1 MINASLSKYRA
12 VFVIAFKQAWNNKA
26 NLSGLLFFLFI
37 LLFIYNRLWVVIGV
51 QENANGL
58 NATYIWYLLLA
69 EIIIL
74 SGPKME
80 RIMFEDIKSGN
91 MAYYVNKPISFFLMR
106 YIEGIGNMTVSF
118 LIMGT
123 FGTIVTLLLTG
134 QPPFEWRHFPFII
147 IMCYLSS
154 AINLLFY
161 TGVGLCSL
169 WLESIRTLGM
179 AIERMAF
186 IFGGAIFPLSIYP
199 RWFVEIAQWTPFYS
213 VYYLSIKLVY
223 DFSWANL
230 AQAVLLNTF
239 WITLIVG
246 FIVFAYGKLIKK
258 VDVYGG

>member
-1 MINASLSKYRA
+1 
-12 VFVIAFKQAWNNKA
+12 
-26 NLSGLLFFLFI
+26 
-37 LLFIYNRLWVVIGV
+37 
-51 QENANGL
+51 
-58 NATYIWYLLLA
+58 
-69 EIIIL
+69 
-74 SGPKME
+74 
-80 RIMFEDIKSGN
+80 
-91 MAYYVNKPISFFLMR
+91 MR

-147 IMCYLSS
+147 INVLPFFGNQPFVLYRGRPVQPVAGKHPDLGWQS
-154 AINLLFY
+154 NVWLLFRWC
-161 TGVGLCSL
+161 L
-169 WLESIRTLGM
+169 
-179 AIERMAF
+179 
-186 IFGGAIFPLSIYP
+186 FPLSIYP

-246 FIVFAYGKLIKK
+246 FIVFAYGKHH
-258 VDVYGG
+258 

>member
-1 MINASLSKYRA
+1 MISASLSKYRA
-12 VFVIAFKQAWNNKA
+12 VFVIAFKQTWNNKA

-80 RIMFEDIKSGN
+80 RIMFDDIKSGN
-91 MAYYVNKPISFFLMR
+91 IAYYVNKPISFFLMR

-134 QPPFEWRHFPFII
+134 QPPFDGNQPFVLYRGRPVQPVAGKHPDPWHGNRTYGFYFRWCHFSAQ
-147 IMCYLSS
+147 YLSPLVCRNCTMD
-154 AINLLFY
+154 ALLFRLLPQHQ
-161 TGVGLCSL
+161 TGL
-169 WLESIRTLGM
+169 
-179 AIERMAF
+179 
-186 IFGGAIFPLSIYP
+186 
-199 RWFVEIAQWTPFYS
+199 
-213 VYYLSIKLVY
+213 
-223 DFSWANL
+223 
-230 AQAVLLNTF
+230 
-239 WITLIVG
+239 
-246 FIVFAYGKLIKK
+246 
-258 VDVYGG
+258 

>member
-1 MINASLSKYRA
+1 MAALSFHYHN
-12 VFVIAFKQAWNNKA
+12 V
-26 NLSGLLFFLFI
+26 LPFF
-37 LLFIYNRLWVVIGV
+37 
-51 QENANGL
+51 
-58 NATYIWYLLLA
+58 
-69 EIIIL
+69 
-74 SGPKME
+74 
-80 RIMFEDIKSGN
+80 GN
-91 MAYYVNKPISFFLMR
+91 
-106 YIEGIGNMTVSF
+106 
-118 LIMGT
+118 
-123 FGTIVTLLLTG
+123 
-134 QPPFEWRHFPFII
+134 QP
-147 IMCYLSS
+147 
-154 AINLLFY
+154 LFY

-246 FIVFAYGKLIKK
+246 SSSLLTENSLKR
-258 VDVYGG
+258 

>member
-1 MINASLSKYRA
+1 MISASLSKYRA
-12 VFVIAFKQAWNNKA
+12 VFVIAFKQTWNNKA

-91 MAYYVNKPISFFLMR
+91 IAYYVNKPISFFLMR

-161 TGVGLCSL
+161 TGSACAACGWKASGPLAWQSNVWLLFSVVPFFRSVFIPAGLSKLHNGRPSIPSTTSASNWFMTSLGQTLPKRFCS
-169 WLESIRTLGM
+169 TH
-179 AIERMAF
+179 
-186 IFGGAIFPLSIYP
+186 FG
-199 RWFVEIAQWTPFYS
+199 
-213 VYYLSIKLVY
+213 
-223 DFSWANL
+223 
-230 AQAVLLNTF
+230 
-239 WITLIVG
+239 
-246 FIVFAYGKLIKK
+246 
-258 VDVYGG
+258 